1 MESIFDHNITTEEFA
16 VLFSS
21 YKNKEDYLLYT
32 NMFTRMMDIY
42 SLYKYRGENQKAQR
56 YLKKTREH
64 LQNNY
69 SI

>member
-1 MESIFDHNITTEEFA
+1 MESIFEHNVSNEEFA

-32 NMFTRMMDIY
+32 NKFTRMMDIY
-42 SLYKYRGENQKAQR
+42 SLYKYRGEQQRAQS

-64 LQNNY
+64 LQDNFTL
-69 SI
+69 